1 MRCKNTTKNSYFC
14 KVNNYV
20 QLKSNKINTQ
30 MKKIILFFAA
40 AVMAAGVA
48 SAQDINKAIELANS
62 GNEAFQMGEFG
73 LAIDAF
79 KESLSIAENLGEE
92 GAEHANT
99 CKTALCNL
107 YLAHAKSLI
116 KAADFENALAK
127 LNETIAVAD
136 GFGEATTVE
145 DATKLIP
152 QVYMQMGN
160 TAYKAKDMTG
170 ALAAYT
176 KVVEINPEN
185 GDAYLLIGRA
195 YAALNNMEE
204 AVAAYEKAM
213 ANGEEEAAKKQ
224 LSTLFL
230 KKAQACAKVKD
241 NQGTIDNA
249 LKANEYL
256 ENANAYKLAASAA
269 QKMSNNAQCIE
280 FYEKY
285 LAVKPDA
292 KDAAGVTFTIAALYQ
307 QMGNKE
313 KAIENYEKVASDPQ
327 YGAGAQEQ
335 LKVLK

>member
-1 MRCKNTTKNSYFC
+1 
-14 KVNNYV
+14 
-20 QLKSNKINTQ
+20 
-30 MKKIILFFAA
+30 MKKIFLLFAA

-79 KESLSIAENLGEE
+79 KESLSIAEGLGEE

-116 KAADFENALAK
+116 KASDFDGALAK
-127 LNETIAVAD
+127 LDETIAVAE
-136 GFGEATTVE
+136 GYGEAATVE
-145 DATKLIP
+145 DAKALIP
-152 QVYMQMGN
+152 NVFMAKGN
-160 TAYKAKDMTG
+160 AAMKAKDM
-170 ALAAYT
+170 ANAIAAYT
-176 KVVEINPEN
+176 KVTEINPAN
-185 GDAYLLIGRA
+185 GDAYLLLGRA
-195 YAALNNMEE
+195 YAATGKVAE
-204 AVAAYEKAM
+204 AVAAYETAM
-213 ANGEEEAAKKQ
+213 ANGEEASAKKQ

-230 KKAQACAKVKD
+230 KKAQACAKAKD

-269 QKMSNNAQCIE
+269 QRMGNNAQCIS

-285 LAVKPDA
+285 LEIKPDA

-307 QMGNKE
+307 QDGNKA